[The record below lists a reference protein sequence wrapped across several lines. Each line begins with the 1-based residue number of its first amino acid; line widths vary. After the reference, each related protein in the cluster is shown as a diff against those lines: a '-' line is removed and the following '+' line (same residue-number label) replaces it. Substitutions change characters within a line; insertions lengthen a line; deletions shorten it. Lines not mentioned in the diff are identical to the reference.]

1 MEDIIKQISLT
12 VGKDKRVI
20 ECIVHHPLL
29 FTKRVIE
36 NPEDIRA
43 VMIPYFGKFVF
54 KTMKTLEDKKCN
66 MQKFLRKKSIASKV
80 QQYN

>member
-12 VGKDKRVI
+12 IGKDKRVI

-43 VMIPYFGKFVF
+43 IMIPYFGKFVF
-54 KTMKTLEDKKCN
+54 KIFKTVEDKKRN
-66 MQKFLRKKSIASKV
+66 VEKFLHRKSIASKI
-80 QQYN
+80 QQ